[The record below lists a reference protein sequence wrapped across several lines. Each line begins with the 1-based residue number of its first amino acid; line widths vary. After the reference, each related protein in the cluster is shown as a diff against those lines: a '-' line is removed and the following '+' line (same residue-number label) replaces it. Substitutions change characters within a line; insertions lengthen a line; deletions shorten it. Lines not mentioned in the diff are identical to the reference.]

1 MTSSSVGHGVL
12 EAPRLQQG
20 NLEAL
25 LAERR
30 VVEGGAAAGVAVVQ
44 LRVNEQRV
52 AVAAA
57 SWLDEKKFQANWF
70 I

>member
-44 LRVNEQRV
+44 LRVDEQCI

-57 SWLDEKKFQANWF
+57 S
-70 I
+70 